1 MHSSR
6 LRMQLPVS
14 YLPDTERNVLNLAMD
29 KTIFNKLVLGQEL
42 SQQRSGSQ
50 LYDAVENVR

>member
-1 MHSSR
+1 
-6 LRMQLPVS
+6 MQLPVS